1 LKYLFITAFAILGAL
16 FVAPGVASAH
26 HVTLGSEVSCIAA
39 NGSWTVTW
47 SATNSESNKRMVF
60 DSITLETDTNTSGSY
75 NGTAADPA
83 FADPVGFSGTTTAD
97 STFAGT
103 IQRVRLSVQVDWESF
118 VDGPDP
124 GSAPDHW
131 EDSYSGNYSAN
142 LTVPKPTTPC
152 VVDVCP
158 NIDGV
163 QAQAPSQYPLQQD
176 GKCYKVVEGCF
187 NVNGGFVTTSYQDDG
202 PNPPGTLPG
211 APGTLVESSQCEQV
225 SVCHDGETWTGPRG
239 EAPTDTGD
247 CDLIEVC
254 VNGVVS
260 QYVEYNAPQD
270 TGDCGLIEVCVNGVV
285 SQYVEYD
292 APQDTGDCGLIE
304 VCVNGVVGSYVE
316 YDAPQDTGDCDLI
329 EVCVDGEFV
338 MVTEFEANQGEG
350 IDTDDCGVVV
360 VCVKGEM
367 VEATEYELTNQLVV
381 ETDDCDTET
390 ITIIKDTNPETDNI
404 EFDFDGSLGDFDLED
419 DESITFERDPGT
431 YTVEEN
437 LFGDW
442 ELADI
447 SCSGGSDIDIEESN
461 QRVIIH
467 LKAGEHVT
475 CTFVNDPE
483 DNNCCA
489 PTPEPSPSP
498 SPSPSPV
505 VQVSEVSPAV
515 SEVLPARLP
524 ATGNGPQDGSIPW
537 TAALAAALVGV
548 GSAVVLVNR
557 RRNAR

>member
-1 LKYLFITAFAILGAL
+1 MKYLFITAVAILGAL

-142 LTVPKPTTPC
+142 LTVLKPTTPC

-211 APGTLVESSQCEQV
+211 APGTLVESSQCEQI

-285 SQYVEYD
+285 SQYVEYN
-292 APQDTGDCGLIE
+292 APQDTGDCGLI
-304 VCVNGVVGSYVE
+304 
-316 YDAPQDTGDCDLI
+316 D
-329 EVCVDGEFV
+329 VCVDGEFV

-350 IDTDDCGVVV
+350 INTDDCGVVV
-360 VCVKGEM
+360 VCVKGEF
-367 VEATEYELTNQLVV
+367 VTATEYAVYEGIIVD
-381 ETDDCDTET
+381 TDDCGVVSICVD
-390 ITIIKDTNPETDNI
+390 
-404 EFDFDGSLGDFDLED
+404 GDFVEFPEQGAPSSTRDCDPIRVCVDGQNFLVTE
-419 DESITFERDPGT
+419 FEQEQG
-431 YTVEEN
+431 N
-437 LFGDW
+437 LQTGDC
-442 ELADI
+442 I
-447 SCSGGSDIDIEESN
+447 
-461 QRVIIH
+461 R
-467 LKAGEHVT
+467 
-475 CTFVNDPE
+475 NDPSPTPSPTTPP
-483 DNNCCA
+483 A
-489 PTPEPSPSP
+489 PTSTPQAVS
-498 SPSPSPV
+498 
-505 VQVSEVSPAV
+505 QVAPAV